1 MKVLVWMF
9 MGFDRH
15 TTSEHLFIPIID
27 ELCKSGHSVHLIQK
41 DTGGS
46 LPAIPLE
53 LSKYDIM
60 TDTIKQESIEKSNLI
75 KRYISELNYIK
86 ESKKYFVEDYDAVFI
101 QSNNVA
107 GFAVKAIRKKCMKA
121 NITFNVQDI
130 FHITQYLVIK

>member
-75 KRYISELNYIK
+75 KRYI
-86 ESKKYFVEDYDAVFI
+86 
-101 QSNNVA
+101 
-107 GFAVKAIRKKCMKA
+107 
-121 NITFNVQDI
+121 
-130 FHITQYLVIK
+130 